1 MLRLS
6 VSLLCVIALAGCAVV
21 DLAAHGVKR
30 YEKSK
35 EPEQTAA
42 AEPTQ
47 TPSAPVETSRNDEPM
62 RDVGYG
68 QPVEAAPSSGGI
80 RSQPLD

>member
-6 VSLLCVIALAGCAVV
+6 VFLLSVIALAGCAVV

-30 YEKSK
+30 YEKGT
-35 EPEQTAA
+35 EQEQTAGASGQQPA
-42 AEPTQ
+42 A
-47 TPSAPVETSRNDEPM
+47 VENSRNDEPM

-68 QPVEAAPSSGGI
+68 PSVEPASAGGTI
-80 RSQPLD
+80 QSQPLD

>member
-6 VSLLCVIALAGCAVV
+6 VSLLSVIALAGCAVV

-35 EPEQTAA
+35 EQEQTAGASGQQPA
-42 AEPTQ
+42 AVQ
-47 TPSAPVETSRNDEPM
+47 TSRNDEPM

-68 QPVEAAPSSGGI
+68 PSVEPAPAGGTI
-80 RSQPLD
+80 QSQPLD